1 MVRYKPVKGKVSPV
15 LVSVVVF
22 ALLMLLAWVGH
33 VLQGAGGAGATR
45 GEALAIQH
53 AEATEQRPGVTEM
66 AFR

>member
-1 MVRYKPVKGKVSPV
+1 MVRYKPVKGKVSPI

-33 VLQGAGGAGATR
+33 VLRGAGAT
-45 GEALAIQH
+45 GGGALAVQH
-53 AEATEQRPGVTEM
+53 EAATEQRPGVIEM